1 MAKGN
6 MLLGQSSKKL
16 GSVVFYVRNGRQAAR
31 VWTDSGARRGKDA
44 SFLARAQRVA
54 FGGAANEWN
63 AYKYICTRMY
73 NRGKKPTESDYNYF
87 TKQNWR
93 NFPFLTKQLNEA
105 GFQCPVPG
113 IFSRG
118 NLGALNL
125 EMVFSQSEDLGSKS
139 VIVSS
144 DDVTSAETTPWNAN
158 MGLLKTQ
165 LQKCFPNADK
175 VTYQLIV
182 VRPTLVIIGNRNYR
196 LPQFFYNTVVVS
208 LYSELDEG
216 EDTTNVYKYFSEH
229 VTDSLLSTQLLTQN
243 GPFMNFSSL
252 FNLNLA
258 GTEENPVEYDV
269 LPLVFATND
278 AANDCY
284 TTTLYDGM
292 FTKSTGP
299 FIYWQ
304 SQRTESAF
312 REACS
317 SYGFTADV
325 MQTDIAQWLRGIGGN
340 NLRYINV
347 LAKHSPEDAAILQKA
362 VDEMGDDALAAPMTL
377 LRKTYGPQ
385 ANAKS
390 TKKSTQD

>member
-113 IFSRG
+113 IYSRG
-118 NLGALNL
+118 NLGNLNL
-125 EMVFSQSEDLGSKS
+125 EMVFEQAADLGNKS
-139 VIVSS
+139 VVVSS
-144 DDVTSAETTPWNAN
+144 DDVVGSTVIPWGDTIGNLKSA
-158 MGLLKTQ
+158 
-165 LQKCFPNADK
+165 LQVCFPNADK

-196 LPQFFYNTVVVS
+196 LPQFFYNTVVLS

-216 EDTTNVYKYFSEH
+216 ENNSKIYTYFNQH
-229 VTDSLLSTQLLTQN
+229 LTDAQLKTQILQQE
-243 GPFMNFSSL
+243 GHFMDATSIFQCILKGS
-252 FNLNLA
+252 
-258 GTEENPVEYDV
+258 EENPVEYDI
-269 LPLVFATND
+269 LPLIFATND

-299 FIYWQ
+299 FIYWV

-340 NLRYINV
+340 SMRYINV
-347 LAKHSPEDAAILQKA
+347 LAKHNPEDADILRTA
-362 VDEMGDDALAAPMTL
+362 VDEMGDDAFTAPMHV

-385 ANAKS
+385 AKANKN
-390 TKKSTQD
+390 KKDTQE